1 MGTSLRRAG
10 ALVFAPLLLAAMAF
24 AADAGSPAGPI
35 YDITHFDVLPLAPP
49 AVHYNSERIAY
60 KALFAFRAASQS
72 DPGYEQLRIIN
83 WQVATNHSWVVDVW
97 DNYQAFEQHLAAP
110 GSVTF
115 RFSVQDLSGRDAGCC
130 IGSPIDDRQYTPI
143 ESIPQAWTS
152 DKLPTTPGPKG
163 ALWVVIYVDFLQVV
177 LQDYPGNPGQ
187 QALISYGSSS
197 VGMNGGHL
205 LNYTI
210 LRQLARPNRYIILET
225 WDTAAHYDSWTA
237 GDVTT
242 AFAAKIKPLLGSPL
256 DIRLANL
263 CGATYVPVA
272 GKGCTS
278 P

>member
-10 ALVFAPLLLAAMAF
+10 GLVLTVLLFAATAF
-24 AADAGSPAGPI
+24 AADAGSPVGPI

-49 AVHYNSERIAY
+49 AVPYTSEKIAY
-60 KALFAFRAASQS
+60 KALFAFRAASKLN
-72 DPGYEQLRIIN
+72 PGYEQLRIVN

-110 GSVTF
+110 GSVRF
-115 RFSVQDLSGRDAGCC
+115 RFSVQDLSGKDAGCC
-130 IGSPIDDRQYTPI
+130 IGSPIDDRQYSPI
-143 ESIPQAWTS
+143 ESIPTAWTS
-152 DKLPTTPGPKG
+152 NKLPTTPGPNG

-187 QALISYGSSS
+187 QALTSYGSSS

-225 WDTAAHYDSWTA
+225 WDTVKNYDAWASGA
-237 GDVTT
+237 VTT
-242 AFAAKIKPLLGSPL
+242 AFVAKIKPLLGSPL

-263 CGATYVPVA
+263 CGAKYVV
-272 GKGCTS
+272 GTGCTS